1 LTFLSILILILLE
14 YLHQINLMILI
25 VEYVL
30 YFHYLYRLLFQMD
43 LNPQELNYELM
54 VVDLNLLQVVEHLN
68 NFIFKTIQLDIYLTR

>member
-1 LTFLSILILILLE
+1 
-14 YLHQINLMILI
+14 MILI